1 MSSTKI
7 EIPPELIQKFLDEKG
22 MTPKELA
29 ELLNVSEPTVYR
41 WLPPDPSRPRST
53 DRKPV
58 PPTGTAAAVLASM
71 IAAAGLLP
79 AASIIGRGVG
89 LSLGASLLGGPI
101 GMVLAGA
108 GIGYSLYKALRS
120 TFEEEAQKNPEVM
133 KLLEKAAENHEA
145 RMTELQTQKELRRQ
159 LDEAR
164 QRIKDLESQIGEDR
178 ASGPRKVI
186 SPRVTRWKEERIEYG
201 LAGL

>member
-41 WLPPDPSRPRST
+41 WLRT

-145 RMTELQTQKELRRQ
+145 RMTQLQTQKELRRQ

-164 QRIKDLESQIGEDR
+164 QRIKDLESQIGKDK
-178 ASGPRKVI
+178 AVDLDK
-186 SPRVTRWKEERIEYG
+186 
-201 LAGL
+201 